1 MSASLIACKEVVTL
15 KDETHLETLCSGM
28 RNVITV
34 LYLIDTNKTPSLM
47 TPYLFYLFLL
57 SLTTA
62 PPCVL
67 ACNPLHGSPSTIVCL
82 AGGIHVGLALAAAV
96 SVVVPCSSLIPA
108 LASQDV
114 RQGFAALAGLGA
126 ASTWLMLLGLS
137 RVPYLLSP
145 STQAY

>member
-1 MSASLIACKEVVTL
+1 MSASLIACNE
-15 KDETHLETLCSGM
+15 
-28 RNVITV
+28 
-34 LYLIDTNKTPSLM
+34 
-47 TPYLFYLFLL
+47 
-57 SLTTA
+57 
-62 PPCVL
+62 
-67 ACNPLHGSPSTIVCL
+67 VCL

-96 SVVVPCSSLIPA
+96 SMVAPCSSLIPA

-145 STQAY
+145 STQAR